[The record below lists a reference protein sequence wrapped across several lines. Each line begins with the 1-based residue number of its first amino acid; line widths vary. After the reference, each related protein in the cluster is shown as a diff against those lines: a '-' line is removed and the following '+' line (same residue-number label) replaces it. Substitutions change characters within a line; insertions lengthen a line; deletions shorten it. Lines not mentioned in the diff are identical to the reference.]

1 MNELEEFNVHRNE
14 KPYSHYKE
22 INPEL
27 SLKMYNYLK
36 GNGSLWKI
44 GCGKEVRIKWD
55 NERLAPVWFLDN
67 PECYEN
73 RFKQDNDNN

>member
-36 GNGSLWKI
+36 ANGSLWKV
-44 GCGKEVRIKWD
+44 GCGVGVSIKWD
-55 NERLAPVWFLDN
+55 NERLAPVWWRN
-67 PECYEN
+67 NEECFKN
-73 RFKQDNDNN
+73 RYNNND